1 MGKQEKIIRHLQ
13 SGRSSTEGIASRL
26 KVSGEACQDI
36 LDRLVVEEVVI
47 AEVIDCGI
55 TVYRLNR

>member
-13 SGRSSTEGIASRL
+13 SGRSSANGIASRL
-26 KVSGEACQDI
+26 KVPEETCQEI
-36 LDRLVVEEVVI
+36 LDRLVVEEVVLS
-47 AEVIDCGI
+47 EVIDCGI